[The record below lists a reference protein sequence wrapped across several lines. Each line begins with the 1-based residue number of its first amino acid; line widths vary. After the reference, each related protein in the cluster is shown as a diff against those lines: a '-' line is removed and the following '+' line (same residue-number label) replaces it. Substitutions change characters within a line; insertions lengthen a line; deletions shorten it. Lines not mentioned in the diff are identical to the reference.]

1 MISQFFTNPVSF
13 LYSIIALVIAV
24 TIHELAHAWVADR
37 LGDPNPRLQGRL
49 TLNPLAHLD
58 PLGSLMLLITGFG
71 WGKPVPVDA
80 FNFDNPRRDMA
91 LSALAGPASNFIL
104 ATALSLIL
112 RLINTPLASLSAGL
126 AMIIIFLV
134 YKIIALNI
142 ALGVFNLL
150 PVPPLD
156 GSKILFGF
164 LPTRQAAEWED
175 LLNQYGPFLLILLI
189 IPFNGPSTASRLISP
204 IINFMINLLI

>member
-1 MISQFFTNPVSF
+1 M
-13 LYSIIALVIAV
+13 VIAV

-71 WGKPVPVDA
+71 WSKPVPVDA
-80 FNFDNPRRDMA
+80 FNFDNPRRDMT
-91 LSALAGPASNFIL
+91 LSALAGPTSNFIL
-104 ATALSLIL
+104 AVIISLVLKVIPFNLQLFSLSL
-112 RLINTPLASLSAGL
+112 T
-126 AMIIIFLV
+126 IIV
-134 YKIIALNI
+134 MNV

-164 LPTRQAAEWED
+164 LPPKQAAEWED
-175 LLNQYGPFLLILLI
+175 LLNRYGPILLILLI